1 MNTLTHPSFVQILND
16 RAGRPEYVV
25 LPVDQ
30 YHALVR
36 SKNYEEPGIP
46 AQVVNLVFDN
56 HWSATHAWRYH
67 LELTQAAVAKRM
79 GITQGAYCQLEARK
93 TIRKSSRIK
102 IAKALNIDESQL
114 DF

>member
-56 HWSATHAWRYH
+56 NYSPTRAWRCH
-67 LELTQAAVAKRM
+67 LELTQAEVAKRM
-79 GITQGAYCQLEARK
+79 GITQPAYSHLETTK